1 MRKEI
6 KVSIVVPIYNVEHY
20 VAECVRSCQTQTMKE
35 IEIICVDDGS
45 TDHSLE
51 IVKKMA
57 EKDPRIICITK
68 KNAGY
73 GNSMNIGFD
82 KANGEYIAIAESD
95 DYIEPDMCEY
105 LYDIAKKY
113 DLDVVKSDYYTFQTY
128 NGKSI
133 VQYENTCTDSKYY
146 NQILIPKKDK
156 EVFMFQMNTWTGIYR
171 KDFIRKNNIRHNETP
186 GASYQDNGFWFQ
198 TLALTNA
205 IMFVNRAFYH
215 YRQDNP
221 NSSINSKGKVFCIN
235 EEYDFIH
242 NFIMNHE
249 DVKNNFMNEFFKK
262 RFFNYMHNYERIADE
277 FKLLYL
283 KRFSEELN
291 ESERIKEINL
301 AELHDEWI
309 ASVAMRIMDD
319 YQLFYYEDQIWRM
332 ENKVGETYARLE
344 KLRNCNEMV
353 LGREKADKILSI
365 LKILKKR

>member
-1 MRKEI
+1 M
-6 KVSIVVPIYNVEHY
+6 
-20 VAECVRSCQTQTMKE
+20 
-35 IEIICVDDGS
+35 
-45 TDHSLE
+45 
-51 IVKKMA
+51 
-57 EKDPRIICITK
+57 
-68 KNAGY
+68 
-73 GNSMNIGFD
+73 
-82 KANGEYIAIAESD
+82 
-95 DYIEPDMCEY
+95 
-105 LYDIAKKY
+105 
-113 DLDVVKSDYYTFQTY
+113 VKSDYYTFQTY

-332 ENKVGETYARLE
+332 ENKVGETYA
-344 KLRNCNEMV
+344 
-353 LGREKADKILSI
+353 D
-365 LKILKKR
+365 